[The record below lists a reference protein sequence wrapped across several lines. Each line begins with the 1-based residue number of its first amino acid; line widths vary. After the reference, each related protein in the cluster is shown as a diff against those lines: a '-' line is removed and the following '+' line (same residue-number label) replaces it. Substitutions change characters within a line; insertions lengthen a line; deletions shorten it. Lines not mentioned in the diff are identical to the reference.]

1 MKKFGLF
8 LVGLIVIMFIGVLL
22 AGCSSKSNSAGLSD
36 FVTLDELNDFMEDG
50 TGFIFVTSESFDEYY
65 QEQIRPVESALKE
78 NNDSAVTFNVYMK
91 DGKRFEDKD
100 INPYNSDELKINA
113 LNYIKD
119 GQLVDAFQ
127 LSKYDGND
135 LQQALNDF
143 VKKYKND

>member
-1 MKKFGLF
+1 MKKIFWFLAILF
-8 LVGLIVIMFIGVLL
+8 VIIMIGVLG
-22 AGCSSKSNSAGLSD
+22 GCSKSSNGEGLSD
-36 FVTLDELNDFMEDG
+36 FMTLDELNDFMEDG

-143 VKKYKND
+143 VKNISK